1 MDDPV
6 ITLETRDG
14 EIGLRITLW
23 TLLLLYF
30 FTAGSAPDMSVC
42 TLRLNGENVM
52 RPAWWGKEW
61 G

>member
-1 MDDPV
+1 MEDPV
-6 ITLETRDG
+6 VTLETRDG
-14 EIGLRITLW
+14 DVMLRVSLW

-30 FTAGSAPDMSVC
+30 LAEGSAPDMSVL

-52 RPAWWGKEW
+52 RPLWWGKEW